1 MFPPHQLWVL
11 LQLQAP
17 LALLVLLELLELP
30 VVLTDLPVALTMS
43 TVYSL
48 TLSLLWLTNS
58 NSRLALWS
66 ACFMSTTMAG

>member
-1 MFPPHQLWVL
+1 M
-11 LQLQAP
+11 QAP

-30 VVLTDLPVALTMS
+30 VVLTDLLVALTMS

-58 NSRLALWS
+58 SSRLALWS
-66 ACFMSTTMAG
+66 ACFTSMMMAG